1 MIKEDKTRRD
11 AVPGVSTTAAL
22 GLLPGR
28 LGLGRDSLEELREPG
43 WHGEC
48 LAVFLAA
55 VP

>member
-22 GLLPGR
+22 GL
-28 LGLGRDSLEELREPG
+28 GRDGLEKLREPG
-43 WHGEC
+43 WRGEC
-48 LAVFLAA
+48 LAAFLAA